1 MELVELFD
9 NKRRPL
15 DKVIERYG
23 ERGDE
28 YTQVVHA
35 WIRNSKGE
43 FLMQKRSMNKKFFP
57 GKWSVTGGGA
67 DAGETTLDALIRETK
82 EEIGV
87 ELSED
92 EIELMMSIRRRYAF
106 VDVYMA
112 KKDLDIN
119 SITLQKEEVEEVKWA
134 SKDEIKEMIAN
145 GDIASSVKMYFST
158 LCELIENSKK

>member
-43 FLMQKRSMNKKFFP
+43 FLMQKRSILTEEFFIQR
-57 GKWSVTGGGA
+57 
-67 DAGETTLDALIRETK
+67 TTQVISQKVLNGLHSMT
-82 EEIGV
+82 IG
-87 ELSED
+87 
-92 EIELMMSIRRRYAF
+92 
-106 VDVYMA
+106 
-112 KKDLDIN
+112 
-119 SITLQKEEVEEVKWA
+119 
-134 SKDEIKEMIAN
+134 
-145 GDIASSVKMYFST
+145 
-158 LCELIENSKK
+158 

>member
-35 WIRNSKGE
+35 WIRNSKGK
-43 FLMQKRSMNKKFFP
+43 FLMQKRSMNKRFFP

-92 EIELMMSIRRRYAF
+92 EIELMMSVRRRYAF

-112 KKDLDIN
+112 TKDLDID
-119 SITLQKEEVEEVKWA
+119 SITLQKEEVDEVKWA

>member
-15 DKVIERYG
+15 DKVIERYS
-23 ERGDE
+23 ERGNE
-28 YTQVVHA
+28 YTQVVHS
-35 WIRNSKGE
+35 WIRNSNGE

-67 DAGETTLDALIRETK
+67 DVGETTLDALIRETK

-87 ELSED
+87 ELTPD
-92 EIELMMSIRRRYAF
+92 DVELMLSLKRRYAF

-112 KKDLDIN
+112 NKDIDIEN
-119 SITLQKEEVEEVKWA
+119 ITLQKEEVDEVKWA
-134 SKDEIKEMIAN
+134 TKEEVKKMIDN
-145 GDIASSVKMYFST
+145 GEIASSVRMYFST
-158 LCELIENSKK
+158 LCELLENNQR